1 MAQVNLK
8 KSYGPQ
14 GPSKV
19 TLGNKIVRIQMNGE
33 VYELEKDAWDVM
45 YSAGE
50 YDILLSKDLT
60 KIVSLRPPSPGTHI
74 VKFFN
79 FGNRINEIPEPKIQ
93 RGGPRKSPNGGTYI
107 ANDKLVFTANLEIVE
122 GSQYDGLRLSDI
134 QTYGFEPVP
143 GSGETMITMDG
154 KRDLERFETFMR
166 AQGIN
171 LADLVIPFSPNI
183 LPWLE
188 KYLQENAK
196 PFMVTTNDK
205 GFIDTRS
212 TIPAH
217 LLPKDKK
224 PAKKVSKKK

>member
-79 FGNRINEIPEPKIQ
+79 FGNRINEIPEPKM
-93 RGGPRKSPNGGTYI
+93 TDY
-107 ANDKLVFTANLEIVE
+107 VFRISRRT
-122 GSQYDGLRLSDI
+122 GSNPFLA
-134 QTYGFEPVP
+134 PV
-143 GSGETMITMDG
+143 
-154 KRDLERFETFMR
+154 
-166 AQGIN
+166 
-171 LADLVIPFSPNI
+171 
-183 LPWLE
+183 
-188 KYLQENAK
+188 K
-196 PFMVTTNDK
+196 P
-205 GFIDTRS
+205 
-212 TIPAH
+212 
-217 LLPKDKK
+217 
-224 PAKKVSKKK
+224 

>member
-1 MAQVNLK
+1 
-8 KSYGPQ
+8 
-14 GPSKV
+14 
-19 TLGNKIVRIQMNGE
+19 
-33 VYELEKDAWDVM
+33 
-45 YSAGE
+45 
-50 YDILLSKDLT
+50 
-60 KIVSLRPPSPGTHI
+60 
-74 VKFFN
+74 
-79 FGNRINEIPEPKIQ
+79 
-93 RGGPRKSPNGGTYI
+93 
-107 ANDKLVFTANLEIVE
+107 
-122 GSQYDGLRLSDI
+122 
-134 QTYGFEPVP
+134 
-143 GSGETMITMDG
+143 MITMDG